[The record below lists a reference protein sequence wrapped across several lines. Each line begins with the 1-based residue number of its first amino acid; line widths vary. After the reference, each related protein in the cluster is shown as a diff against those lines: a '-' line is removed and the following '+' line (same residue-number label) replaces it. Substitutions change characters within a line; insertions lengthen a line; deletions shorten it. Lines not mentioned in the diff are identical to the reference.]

1 MARSLRHLWSQ
12 LRRFRTSSNGWR
24 ALVLCGGYLA
34 AVPYGLGG
42 VSAPQ
47 DAPTTTDSEALLFA
61 TPTTHDHVGRV
72 VVPVRINGQGPFR
85 FIVDTGADHSTI
97 SPALVQLLGLK
108 PESQPMLLQGITG
121 SAQVSFVT
129 VDRLQAGELTLAP
142 TELPVV
148 WADVMAGADGILGAA
163 GLNQKA
169 LIIDFQRNRVAI
181 ARHVALALRTDA
193 IKIHT
198 LPATHGLITLEMHVG
213 TVRVLA
219 VLDTG
224 SQRTLG
230 NIALRNALS
239 VSKSQGFRVQITS
252 VYGATEAVE
261 TGEIGPAPPI
271 SIDTVHINDVAIIYG
286 PFHIF
291 KVWQLEDQPAMI
303 IGMDIIGSVAS
314 LGIDFKT
321 QEVYLTSLQDSN
333 ALRTTPGN
341 LGGWVERRRVN

>member
-1 MARSLRHLWSQ
+1 MARPLRHLGRK
-12 LRRFRTSSNGWR
+12 LRPFWASRKGWR
-24 ALVLCGGYLA
+24 VPVLCGAYLA
-34 AVPYGLGG
+34 AVPYALCG
-42 VSAPQ
+42 VSLPQ
-47 DAPTTTDSEALLFA
+47 NAPTTEDSDALLFA

-108 PESQPMLLQGITG
+108 PETRQMLLQGITG
-121 SAQVSFVT
+121 SAEVSFVT
-129 VDRLQAGELTLAP
+129 VDRLEAGELTLAP

-163 GLNQKA
+163 GLNEKA
-169 LIIDFQRNRVAI
+169 LVIDFQRNRVAI
-181 ARHVALALRTDA
+181 ARHVAAVLRTDA

-198 LPATHGLITLEMHVG
+198 LPATHGLITLEMRVG
-213 TVRVLA
+213 SVPVLA

-230 NIALRNALS
+230 NMALRNAIRA
-239 VSKSQGFRVQITS
+239 SKPKGFLVQITS

-261 TGEIGPAPPI
+261 TGEIGLAPPI
-271 SIDTVHINDVAIIYG
+271 SIDTVRINDVAIIYG

-291 KVWQLEDQPAMI
+291 KVWQLEDRPAVI

-314 LGIDFKT
+314 LGIDFKN
-321 QEVYLTSLQDSN
+321 QEVYLTSLQEGN
-333 ALRTTPGN
+333 TPRTMPGN
-341 LGGWVERRRVN
+341 LGDSVQKR

>member
-1 MARSLRHLWSQ
+1 

-47 DAPTTTDSEALLFA
+47 DAPTTRDSEALLFA

-148 WADVMAGADGILGAA
+148 WAPGP
-163 GLNQKA
+163 
-169 LIIDFQRNRVAI
+169 R
-181 ARHVALALRTDA
+181 ALAGRNHSTPITALMHCASACCSNTTFFA
-193 IKIHT
+193 
-198 LPATHGLITLEMHVG
+198 PA
-213 TVRVLA
+213 R
-219 VLDTG
+219 
-224 SQRTLG
+224 
-230 NIALRNALS
+230 RNAVS
-239 VSKSQGFRVQITS
+239 VL
-252 VYGATEAVE
+252 
-261 TGEIGPAPPI
+261 
-271 SIDTVHINDVAIIYG
+271 
-286 PFHIF
+286 FHCE
-291 KVWQLEDQPAMI
+291 L
-303 IGMDIIGSVAS
+303 
-314 LGIDFKT
+314 
-321 QEVYLTSLQDSN
+321 
-333 ALRTTPGN
+333 
-341 LGGWVERRRVN
+341 